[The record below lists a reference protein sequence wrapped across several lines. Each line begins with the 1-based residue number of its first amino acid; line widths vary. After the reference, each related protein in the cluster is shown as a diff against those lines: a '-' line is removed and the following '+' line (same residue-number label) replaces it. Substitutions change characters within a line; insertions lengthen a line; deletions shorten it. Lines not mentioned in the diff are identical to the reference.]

1 MCPEL
6 SVLNIGCFPISL
18 IPVFCLQS
26 ETATN
31 SVPVEEKVGGEESPA
46 AVVAATTTAATS
58 DEGAPKF
65 KSALLQQMLGNKG
78 RLGRSTEKLSDS
90 SKSSSEE
97 KEDDIQK
104 KAEEVTPVP
113 VVTEEQEL
121 KEQEEQKEQQP
132 ELELEQKA
140 ETEQVEQPETWQEQ
154 QQDVE
159 QPQQQEPA
167 LEQQSEL
174 IGQGEE
180 VRRDEEENSEE
191 KPVIQ
196 MNDIVIEDAGE
207 QGEAVDD
214 PATEAAPV
222 QSTKSLQQ
230 GDSIAEGKDSCSELG
245 NGDLVGNTDVVVSGN
260 GEMPVNVM
268 TSSNAECLSDEDS
281 KESLRERLEQDKDI
295 DTAEADSGVRSGE
308 VVSEDVQRTETTV
321 SSAVCADPPDLLGG
335 LGSAAVSGGHRD
347 LNGFSRCDENSD
359 DMLQLD
365 SK

>member
-1 MCPEL
+1 M
-6 SVLNIGCFPISL
+6 
-18 IPVFCLQS
+18 
-26 ETATN
+26 
-31 SVPVEEKVGGEESPA
+31 GGEESPA
-46 AVVAATTTAATS
+46 AVVAATTTAAPS

-97 KEDDIQK
+97 KEDDIQR
-104 KAEEVTPVP
+104 KAEEVIPVTE
-113 VVTEEQEL
+113 VTEEQEL

-132 ELELEQKA
+132 EQKA
-140 ETEQVEQPETWQEQ
+140 DTEQVQQPETWQEQ
-154 QQDVE
+154 QQDAE

-167 LEQQSEL
+167 LEQQSEST
-174 IGQGEE
+174 GQGEE
-180 VRRDEEENSEE
+180 VQRDEGENSEE

-196 MNDIVIEDAGE
+196 MNDIVIEDAEERGE
-207 QGEAVDD
+207 VVDD
-214 PATEAAPV
+214 PASEAASM
-222 QSTKSLQQ
+222 QATEGLQQ

-260 GEMPVNVM
+260 GEMPVSV
-268 TSSNAECLSDEDS
+268 TSVNADCLSDEDT

-295 DTAEADSGVRSGE
+295 DTAETDGGVRPGG
-308 VVSEDVQRTETTV
+308 VVSEDVQRTETTTV

-365 SK
+365 GK

>member
-1 MCPEL
+1 M
-6 SVLNIGCFPISL
+6 
-18 IPVFCLQS
+18 
-26 ETATN
+26 
-31 SVPVEEKVGGEESPA
+31 GGEESPA

-97 KEDDIQK
+97 KEDEVMK
-104 KAEEVTPVP
+104 KAEEVVP
-113 VVTEEQEL
+113 VTEVTEEQEL

-132 ELELEQKA
+132 EQKV
-140 ETEQVEQPETWQEQ
+140 ETEQVQQPETWQEQ
-154 QQDVE
+154 QQDAE
-159 QPQQQEPA
+159 QPQQQEPV

-180 VRRDEEENSEE
+180 VRRDEENSEE

-207 QGEAVDD
+207 RGEVIDD

-222 QSTKSLQQ
+222 QSTEGLQP
-230 GDSIAEGKDSCSELG
+230 GDLIADGKDSCSELG

-260 GEMPVNVM
+260 GEMPVSV
-268 TSSNAECLSDEDS
+268 TSVNADCVSDEDS

-295 DTAEADSGVRSGE
+295 DTAEADSGVRPGD
-308 VVSEDVQRTETTV
+308 VVSERTETTV